1 VKCRRFNP
9 NRKVKRNQSRA
20 GVPDLRGGFLVEVV
34 GGTLSVSG
42 CRKNSAIVI
51 LQNFQP
57 SRDIGG
63 VFFPR
68 LLVQFE
74 VGT

>member
-1 VKCRRFNP
+1 M
-9 NRKVKRNQSRA
+9 
-20 GVPDLRGGFLVEVV
+20 GGCGKDGAV
-34 GGTLSVSG
+34 
-42 CRKNSAIVI
+42 VI
-51 LQNFQP
+51 LENFQP

-74 VGT
+74 IATQESRSQLCNESSSIQPDGR